1 MAYKQ
6 PRVPTMKEGTNLYGY
21 IRELVLF
28 LKDFC
33 LETWTESKR
42 HSDELSAVRKELEAL
57 KDEIAG
63 GNQ

>member
-6 PRVPTMKEGTNLYGY
+6 PRVPAMKEGTRLYDY
-21 IRELVLF
+21 IRDLILF

-42 HSDELSAVRKELEAL
+42 QSEELKAMRKELDAI
-57 KDEIAG
+57 KDEMNATE
-63 GNQ
+63 